1 MEVVRTFQ
9 LLIHGKFFKKN
20 SSNKKNSYRQLELPQ
35 YESKD
40 KFYEKLILAISEGKE
55 GFYIA

>member
-1 MEVVRTFQ
+1 MVSSSRKIALTQ
-9 LLIHGKFFKKN
+9 N
-20 SSNKKNSYRQLELPQ
+20 SFRQLELPR